1 MTNSLFILAP
11 SFFCLVINGFL
22 LFILLLMVIFNFRS
36 LKKVATVRKPIHI
49 DHIKLIPLIG
59 TVAIAIGIH
68 GLLHLGLEQA
78 YNYNPYT
85 YLQ

>member
-1 MTNSLFILAP
+1 MPASLYVLAP

-36 LKKVATVRKPIHI
+36 LIKA
-49 DHIKLIPLIG
+49 DYIKLLPIIG
-59 TVAIAIGIH
+59 TVAIAIGMH

-78 YNYNPYT
+78 YNYNPI
-85 YLQ
+85 YLLFN

>member
-1 MTNSLFILAP
+1 MPATLYVLAP

-36 LKKVATVRKPIHI
+36 FIKT
-49 DHIKLIPLIG
+49 DYIKLLPIIG
-59 TVAIAIGIH
+59 TLAIAIGIH

-78 YNYNPYT
+78 YNYNPI
-85 YLQ
+85 YLLFN

>member
-1 MTNSLFILAP
+1 MPASLYVLAP

-36 LKKVATVRKPIHI
+36 FIKT
-49 DHIKLIPLIG
+49 DYIKLLPIIG
-59 TVAIAIGIH
+59 TVAIAIGMH

-78 YNYNPYT
+78 YNYNPL
-85 YLQ
+85 YLLFN

>member
-1 MTNSLFILAP
+1 MPTSLYVLAP

-36 LKKVATVRKPIHI
+36 LIKA
-49 DHIKLIPLIG
+49 DYIKLLPIIG
-59 TVAIAIGIH
+59 TVAIAIGMH

-78 YNYNPYT
+78 YNYNPI
-85 YLQ
+85 YLLFN

>member
-11 SFFCLVINGFL
+11 SFFCLVFNGIF
-22 LFILLLMVIFNFRS
+22 LLLMILLIIFNYKSFVS
-36 LKKVATVRKPIHI
+36 I

>member
-1 MTNSLFILAP
+1 MPASLYVLAP

-36 LKKVATVRKPIHI
+36 LIKT
-49 DHIKLIPLIG
+49 DYIKLLPIIG
-59 TVAIAIGIH
+59 TVAIAIGMH

-78 YNYNPYT
+78 YNYNPI
-85 YLQ
+85 YLLFN

>member
-36 LKKVATVRKPIHI
+36 LIKT
-49 DHIKLIPLIG
+49 DYIKLIPLIG

>member
-1 MTNSLFILAP
+1 MPASLYVLAP

-36 LKKVATVRKPIHI
+36 FIKT
-49 DHIKLIPLIG
+49 DYIKLLPIIG
-59 TVAIAIGIH
+59 TLAIAIGIH

-78 YNYNPYT
+78 YNYNPI
-85 YLQ
+85 YLLFN